1 MKRYLFFFSIL
12 INSLLCAQNF
22 KQCGASI
29 MRNRA
34 LKANPKLID
43 TRAQY
48 LNSLEN
54 IKQAKYNSDAVR
66 VIPVVIHVL
75 HTGGSN
81 NITDAQINDAME
93 IINRDFNKLNPDTA
107 NVIDEFQNSIA
118 NVGIEFKLAQKDP
131 NGNCTKGITR
141 SYSELTNNAGEN
153 VKDFIKW
160 DPSKYLNVWVVSN
173 IEIGAGGYSYYPGEA
188 PNNDANAGIV
198 ILASQFGS
206 IGESNGNNSSNRT
219 LTHEIGHYLS
229 LNHTWGNSNEN
240 NIQDNCYDD
249 DGISDTPLTIGTNS
263 SCNLSQQSC
272 GSLDNVQNYMD
283 YASCPK
289 MFTKGQGAA
298 MRAALEYG
306 ESWQNAPRNNLW
318 TEQNL
323 IETGLANNSDAN
335 DCLAIVEIE
344 SQSSTVCIGQE
355 VEWVNKSYNYDSEA
369 SFEWNFPGGTPNS
382 SNEENPII
390 FYNQTG
396 LFDVT
401 LTVTTSGGSQT
412 STIFDAIYVSN
423 SEDKII
429 APTEF
434 GFESNQFPIN
444 TNNPNANWYVD
455 QSQEDNWSWN
465 LASSTPGNGSLRIR
479 STDFDDSNF
488 RRLYSPIF
496 DLSNVQAPCYM
507 YYDYAYAIRTNSTN
521 DIFRLKISDDCGLNW
536 TPRITKSS
544 ESLATIDENQL
555 FTYTPA
561 DDEWETQKINISSWA
576 GEEQLQFLIELSGE
590 RGNYLYIDNIR
601 FAVPSLGIEEL
612 MGKTLNL
619 EVFPNPTNGNASIK
633 FDLLNPQTLNFELVD
648 LLGTQIHHLEK
659 LYQSGS
665 HELNLSELKEN
676 ISPGMYFIKCSI
688 GNYNETLRILVH

>member
-1 MKRYLFFFSIL
+1 
-12 INSLLCAQNF
+12 
-22 KQCGASI
+22 
-29 MRNRA
+29 
-34 LKANPKLID
+34 
-43 TRAQY
+43 
-48 LNSLEN
+48 
-54 IKQAKYNSDAVR
+54 
-66 VIPVVIHVL
+66 
-75 HTGGSN
+75 
-81 NITDAQINDAME
+81 
-93 IINRDFNKLNPDTA
+93 
-107 NVIDEFQNSIA
+107 
-118 NVGIEFKLAQKDP
+118 
-131 NGNCTKGITR
+131 
-141 SYSELTNNAGEN
+141 
-153 VKDFIKW
+153 
-160 DPSKYLNVWVVSN
+160 
-173 IEIGAGGYSYYPGEA
+173 
-188 PNNDANAGIV
+188 
-198 ILASQFGS
+198 
-206 IGESNGNNSSNRT
+206 
-219 LTHEIGHYLS
+219 
-229 LNHTWGNSNEN
+229 
-240 NIQDNCYDD
+240 
-249 DGISDTPLTIGTNS
+249 
-263 SCNLSQQSC
+263 
-272 GSLDNVQNYMD
+272 MD

-289 MFTKGQGAA
+289 MFTVGQGAA
-298 MRAALEYG
+298 IRAALEYG

-369 SFEWNFPGGTPNS
+369 SFDWDFPGATPSS
-382 SNEENPII
+382 SNQENPII

-396 LFDVT
+396 LFNAT

-423 SEDKII
+423 SEDKIV

-434 GFESNQFPIN
+434 GFESNQFPMN
-444 TNNPNANWYVD
+444 TNNLNANWYVD
-455 QSQEDNWSWN
+455 QAQEDNWSWN

-479 STDFDDSNF
+479 STDFDDFNF

-496 DLSNVQAPCYM
+496 DLSNVPAPCYM
-507 YYDYAYAIRTNSTN
+507 YYDYAYAIRTNSTD

-544 ESLATIDENQL
+544 ASLATIDENQL
-555 FTYTPA
+555 FTFTPA

-601 FAVPSLGIEEL
+601 FAVPLLGIEEL
-612 MGKTLNL
+612 IGKTLNL
-619 EVFPNPTNGNASIK
+619 EVFPNPTNGNALIK

-648 LLGTQIHHLEK
+648 LLGTQIHDLEK
-659 LYQSGS
+659 LYQAGS

-676 ISPGMYFIKCSI
+676 ISPGMYFFKCSI

>member
-1 MKRYLFFFSIL
+1 MKRNLFFFSIL
-12 INSLLCAQNF
+12 INSLLFAQNF

-29 MRNRA
+29 MRNRV
-34 LKANPKLID
+34 LEENPNLIE
-43 TRAQY
+43 TRTQY
-48 LNSLEN
+48 LKSLET
-54 IKQAKYNSDAVR
+54 IKQANYKNDAIR

-81 NITDAQINDAME
+81 NIADTQIFDAME

-107 NVIDEFQNSIA
+107 SVTDEFQNSIA
-118 NVGIEFKLAQKDP
+118 NVGVEFKLAQKDP

-198 ILASQFGS
+198 VLASQFGS

-249 DGISDTPLTIGTNS
+249 DGISDTPLTIGTNA

-298 MRAALEYG
+298 IRAALEYG
-306 ESWQNAPRNNLW
+306 QPWQNAPRNNLW

-323 IETGLANNSDAN
+323 FETGLANNSDAN

-369 SFEWNFPGGTPNS
+369 SFEWNFPGATPSS
-382 SNEENPII
+382 SNQENPII

-396 LFDVT
+396 LFDAT

-444 TNNPNANWYVD
+444 TNNLNANWYVD
-455 QSQEDNWSWN
+455 QAQEDNWSWN

-479 STDFDDSNF
+479 STDFDDFNF

-496 DLSNVQAPCYM
+496 DLSNVPAPCYM

-555 FTYTPA
+555 FTFTPA

-601 FAVPSLGIEEL
+601 FAVPLLGIEEL
-612 MGKTLNL
+612 IGKTLNL
-619 EVFPNPTNGNASIK
+619 QVFPNPTNGNALIK

-648 LLGTQIHHLEK
+648 LLGNQINN
-659 LYQSGS
+659 YDISFQAGS